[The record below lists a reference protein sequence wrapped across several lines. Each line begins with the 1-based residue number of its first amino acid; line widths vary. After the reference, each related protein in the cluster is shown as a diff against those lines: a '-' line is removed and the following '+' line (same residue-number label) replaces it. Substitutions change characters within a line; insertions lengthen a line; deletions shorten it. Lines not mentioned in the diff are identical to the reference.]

1 MPFIRTTNQPTDFL
15 HMKTTRTTRTARAI
29 TTACIAASLVAAASL
44 CAAQQETKTT
54 LTKLH
59 QSYEKQGRRAHGMP
73 EYGKRVQFAAVVVE
87 ASDSFGGSAVIRAA
101 DVRGNEEL
109 ARLTPADDAQNRKMG
124 EMRSGAKFT
133 ASCEVGF
140 AMGSAYLTM
149 KDCVI
154 RP

>member
-1 MPFIRTTNQPTDFL
+1 
-15 HMKTTRTTRTARAI
+15 MKTFK
-29 TTACIAASLVAAASL
+29 TACIAASLLAAVSL

-59 QSYEKQGRRAHGMP
+59 QSYEKQGRSALGMP
-73 EYGKRVQFAAVVVE
+73 EYGQRVQFAAVVV
-87 ASDSFGGSAVIRAA
+87 ASSDSFGGTALIRAA
-101 DVRGNEEL
+101 DVRGDREL
-109 ARLTPADDAQNRKMG
+109 ARLTPADDAQNKKMS
-124 EMRSGAKFT
+124 EMRSGAKFN

-140 AMGSAYLTM
+140 ASGSAFLTM

>member
-1 MPFIRTTNQPTDFL
+1 MF
-15 HMKTTRTTRTARAI
+15 MKNINT
-29 TTACIAASLVAAASL
+29 LFVAAAFLGVASL
-44 CAAQQETKTT
+44 CAAQAEMKTT

-59 QSYEKQGRRAHGMP
+59 QSYEKQGRRALGMP

-87 ASDSFGGSAVIRAA
+87 ASDSFSGTSLIRAA
-101 DVRGNEEL
+101 DVRGSQEL
-109 ARLTPADDAQNRKMG
+109 ARLTPADDAQSQKMG

-140 AMGSAYLTM
+140 AMGSAFLTM